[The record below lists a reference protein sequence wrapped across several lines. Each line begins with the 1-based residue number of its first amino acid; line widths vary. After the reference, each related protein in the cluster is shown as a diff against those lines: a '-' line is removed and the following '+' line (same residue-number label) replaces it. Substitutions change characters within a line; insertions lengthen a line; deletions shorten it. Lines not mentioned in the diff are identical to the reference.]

1 MRIRKEKQQEQLAKR
16 RSGAGGGGGGGAA
29 AEGGDALLDAPF
41 GGFGGGAGG
50 AAGGFAA
57 AGAGAAGAR
66 APTVDM
72 LPQLTHALMHG
83 SEAEQLEATIQFR
96 RLLSVEKLPPIDQV
110 IGFGAVPLF
119 VRLLAHDPSPRLQ
132 FEAAWAL
139 TNIASGT
146 TEHTQ
151 TVIAA
156 GAVPH
161 FVRLLDSESE
171 DVREQAVWALGNIA
185 GDGTVARDLVLDAGA
200 LAPLLRRLVP
210 DAKLGFIR
218 NATWTLSNFCRGK
231 PFPDFA
237 KVRDAL
243 PTLAALIYAQDKDVL
258 TDALWALSYLSDGDH
273 ERLAA
278 VLEARVVKRVVEL
291 LSHAQLVVRT
301 PALRTVGN
309 IVTGDDLQTQAVI
322 QAGALPYLLKL
333 LQSDKKAMRKEACW
347 TVSNIMAGSQ
357 EQIQAVLDANAV
369 PVLIHLL
376 QHGEWEVKKEACW
389 ALSNATSGGSP
400 AQISYLV
407 SQGVVYPIAEMLKV
421 EDPRIAMVALE
432 GLENILKSGKLSAEE
447 AGGPG
452 APNAHLH
459 VCREAG
465 VHDALL
471 ELNHAPSNIYNK
483 ALALHDAYFAGDEED
498 EGADDAVDDDGDDGG
513 AGEYDAGGNQNAVA
527 IADEGFGGGM
537 AGGGVAPAWQ
547 VPGPAAFA
555 FAPAPAP
562 GAAPAAP
569 AGAAWGG
576 GAFNFGAAQPP
587 PAPGGGGGG
596 AFQGGFSFS

>member
-1 MRIRKEKQQEQLAKR
+1 MDPR
-16 RSGAGGGGGGGAA
+16 AA
-29 AEGGDALLDAPF
+29 QA
-41 GGFGGGAGG
+41 
-50 AAGGFAA
+50 
-57 AGAGAAGAR
+57 AR
-66 APTVDM
+66 AQTCARADVRDAYA
-72 LPQLTHALMHG
+72 HAPR
-83 SEAEQLEATIQFR
+83 R
-96 RLLSVEKLPPIDQV
+96 RLPLRLLLFSQV
-110 IGFGAVPLF
+110 IQIGVVPLF
-119 VRLLAHDPSPRLQ
+119 VRLLAHDPNPRLQ

-151 TVIAA
+151 AVIAA

-185 GDGTVARDLVLDAGA
+185 GDGTAARDLVLDSGA

-231 PFPDFA
+231 PVPDFG

-278 VLEARVVKRVVEL
+278 VLEAGVVKRVVEL
-291 LSHAQLVVRT
+291 LTHPQLVVKT

-322 QAGALPYLLKL
+322 QAGALPSLLKL
-333 LQSDKKAMRKEACW
+333 LMSEKKAVKKEACW
-347 TVSNIMAGSQ
+347 TISNIMAGSQ

-376 QHGEWEVKKEACW
+376 QHGEWDVKKEACW

-400 AQISYLV
+400 AQIAYLV
-407 SQGVVYPIAEMLKV
+407 GQGVVYPVTQMLAV
-421 EDPRIAMVALE
+421 EDPRIVMVALE
-432 GLENILKSGKLSAEE
+432 GLENVRA
-447 AGGPG
+447 AMR
-452 APNAHLH
+452 ARA
-459 VCREAG
+459 RERRRGRGRACARARARARTR
-465 VHDALL
+465 DMRAMRARASLL
-471 ELNHAPSNIYNK
+471 AF
-483 ALALHDAYFAGDEED
+483 ALALALALSL
-498 EGADDAVDDDGDDGG
+498 ARASPL
-513 AGEYDAGGNQNAVA
+513 ARTR
-527 IADEGFGGGM
+527 
-537 AGGGVAPAWQ
+537 
-547 VPGPAAFA
+547 
-555 FAPAPAP
+555 
-562 GAAPAAP
+562 
-569 AGAAWGG
+569 
-576 GAFNFGAAQPP
+576 
-587 PAPGGGGGG
+587 
-596 AFQGGFSFS
+596 